1 MEGSVR
7 GSGSVKHIKHGSNI
21 LNAHTALLRRIE
33 RRRQTTDLII
43 YFYAGRCTLEP
54 PPFIH
59 RGSVCVCVCVKW
71 TQDLSLC
78 KWFKWN
84 RFFFLVVF
92 LFFFGLLGGCW
103 KGRRWFSIPNAHT
116 YVRTRKRIPL
126 YSYRLTCSLEPKFRA
141 PTHTIGDKA
150 LVRRFGLKGVEEKQK
165 ISRSRAF
172 SFNFLSSHRRQNKT
186 KKKLTQRKLWTFR
199 NGRFSLFLCVYVER
213 IFPRCS
219 DGWTHGVSGP
229 RRRLGKSILE
239 LRDGWWWWW
248 WCRGRLYIYK
258 TRHMA
263 QRPSLCERNVY
274 IYIPTDRKRRK
285 KEGGG
290 GGDGWQWPDS
300 LFVSCQQLYSR
311 VWERAITNDQSK
323 S

>member
-1 MEGSVR
+1 MFFSCSFFFPFATPCCCCLTHLQSQPRGGQILYQDWMLIVIDWDSNPVPLATHFHFFFFFFFFFVGFSSETMLYTIWLLYCKLEVALNVWNFQLDNSGPQQLLHTSPCMEGSVR

-59 RGSVCVCVCVKW
+59 RGSLCVKW

-92 LFFFGLLGGCW
+92 LFFFLGLLGGCW

-141 PTHTIGDKA
+141 PTDTIGDKA

-172 SFNFLSSHRRQNKT
+172 SFNFLSSHRRQNK
-186 KKKLTQRKLWTFR
+186 KKLTQRKLWTFR
-199 NGRFSLFLCVYVER
+199 NGRFSLCV
-213 IFPRCS
+213 C
-219 DGWTHGVSGP
+219 GTHFST
-229 RRRLGKSILE
+229 L
-239 LRDGWWWWW
+239 
-248 WCRGRLYIYK
+248 
-258 TRHMA
+258 
-263 QRPSLCERNVY
+263 
-274 IYIPTDRKRRK
+274 
-285 KEGGG
+285 
-290 GGDGWQWPDS
+290 
-300 LFVSCQQLYSR
+300 
-311 VWERAITNDQSK
+311 
-323 S
+323 